1 MATPIPELIGSPL
14 PAISVILPVLNEESH
29 LEGAVLSVLSQDY
42 RGPLEIILALGP
54 SRDRTNEIATKLA
67 SHDNRVKLLDSPTGK
82 TAAGLNLA
90 LAASKSPVVVRVDG
104 HAQIPNNYISLIVEI
119 LNKTGAVN
127 VGGVMAAVGTTAFE
141 RAVAGAMRSPLGV
154 GASRFH
160 TGGEA
165 GEVDTVYLGAFRRE
179 ALVAIGGF
187 DGDDNAANVKYLYY
201 TSDGGKTWGNPS
213 NRLDPTGVLSTSQ
226 EITLKM
232 FSDFNNNI
240 VVIGDRGGFIRY
252 SPNNGHNWY
261 EIIPAGGLSNIQSAY
276 YKDDVLIIGTI
287 GGIIYTGTIQPP
299 DYLFIGGTQYTDIS
313 GSIITDSAF
322 CSETNQLFFIGGNS
336 IYSYTVNESLLT
348 YNGPPVNTSISGAS
362 YKKIKFNLIIRF
374 IKKYKP
380 IVLVL
385 NAINAMITVKIG
397 VKLFNIPQNPLLSPV
412 PA

>member
-29 LEGAVLSVLSQDY
+29 LESAVLSVLSQDY

-67 SHDNRVKLLDSPTGK
+67 SQDNRVKLLDSPTGK
-82 TAAGLNLA
+82 TATGLNLA

-179 ALVAIGGF
+179 ALIAIGGF
-187 DGDDNAANVKYLYY
+187 DERFTRAQDWELNFRLRENGGVIYFDPRLHVTYRPRSSVGALAKQYFEYGRWRRVVSRRHSGTINYRYLAPPFALLGFS
-201 TSDGGKTWGNPS
+201 TSIV
-213 NRLDPTGVLSTSQ
+213 LGVLLSSIFFIPALVYLLFVVLASLKISTSVG
-226 EITLKM
+226 EYLLLL
-232 FSDFNNNI
+232 
-240 VVIGDRGGFIRY
+240 VVIPTMHFAWGAGFIS
-252 SPNNGHNWY
+252 SPKT
-261 EIIPAGGLSNIQSAY
+261 L
-276 YKDDVLIIGTI
+276 
-287 GGIIYTGTIQPP
+287 
-299 DYLFIGGTQYTDIS
+299 
-313 GSIITDSAF
+313 
-322 CSETNQLFFIGGNS
+322 
-336 IYSYTVNESLLT
+336 
-348 YNGPPVNTSISGAS
+348 
-362 YKKIKFNLIIRF
+362 
-374 IKKYKP
+374 
-380 IVLVL
+380 
-385 NAINAMITVKIG
+385 
-397 VKLFNIPQNPLLSPV
+397 V
-412 PA
+412 PASQ

>member
-67 SHDNRVKLLDSPTGK
+67 SHDNRVKLIDSPTGK
-82 TAAGLNLA
+82 TAAGLNIA

-104 HAQIPNNYISLIVEI
+104 HAQIPKNYISLIVEI

-187 DGDDNAANVKYLYY
+187 DERFTRAQDWELNFRLRENGGVIYFDPRLHVTYRPRSSVGALAKQYFEYGRWRRVVSRRHSGTINYRYLAPPFALLGF
-201 TSDGGKTWGNPS
+201 SASLVLGI
-213 NRLDPTGVLSTSQ
+213 VLSSIFFIPALVYLLFVVLASLKISTSIG
-226 EITLKM
+226 EYLLLLL
-232 FSDFNNNI
+232 
-240 VVIGDRGGFIRY
+240 VIPTMHFAWGAGFIS
-252 SPNNGHNWY
+252 SPKT
-261 EIIPAGGLSNIQSAY
+261 L
-276 YKDDVLIIGTI
+276 
-287 GGIIYTGTIQPP
+287 
-299 DYLFIGGTQYTDIS
+299 
-313 GSIITDSAF
+313 
-322 CSETNQLFFIGGNS
+322 
-336 IYSYTVNESLLT
+336 
-348 YNGPPVNTSISGAS
+348 
-362 YKKIKFNLIIRF
+362 
-374 IKKYKP
+374 
-380 IVLVL
+380 
-385 NAINAMITVKIG
+385 
-397 VKLFNIPQNPLLSPV
+397 V
-412 PA
+412 PASQ

>member
-54 SRDRTNEIATKLA
+54 SRDRTNEIAAKLA
-67 SHDNRVKLLDSPTGK
+67 SQDNRVKLLDSPTGK

-187 DGDDNAANVKYLYY
+187 DERFTRAQDWELNFRLRENGGVIYFDPRLHVTYRPRSSVGALAKQYFEYGRWRRVVSRRHSGTINYRYLAPPFALLGF
-201 TSDGGKTWGNPS
+201 SVS
-213 NRLDPTGVLSTSQ
+213 LVLGVLLSSIFFIPALVYLLFVVLASLKISTSIG
-226 EITLKM
+226 EYLLLLL
-232 FSDFNNNI
+232 
-240 VVIGDRGGFIRY
+240 VIPTMHFAWGAGFIS
-252 SPNNGHNWY
+252 SPKT
-261 EIIPAGGLSNIQSAY
+261 L
-276 YKDDVLIIGTI
+276 
-287 GGIIYTGTIQPP
+287 
-299 DYLFIGGTQYTDIS
+299 
-313 GSIITDSAF
+313 
-322 CSETNQLFFIGGNS
+322 
-336 IYSYTVNESLLT
+336 
-348 YNGPPVNTSISGAS
+348 
-362 YKKIKFNLIIRF
+362 
-374 IKKYKP
+374 
-380 IVLVL
+380 
-385 NAINAMITVKIG
+385 
-397 VKLFNIPQNPLLSPV
+397 V
-412 PA
+412 PASQ